1 MYILVYVRACTSA
14 YVCICMCRGSN
25 QLYVETIVFTRN
37 PFFFKKSNN
46 KQSIRSRVGCTALQL
61 PSPPLPTLTCFSKPS
76 LADDARVYTTVP
88 RLSCYSRT
96 TYIFFSNSSVTVIM
110 AHVKLGSGVSITHTP
125 SLPPTSSPTT
135 TCATSSERRDGGG
148 GLREAPACETRE
160 NFFQF
165 GKYLFLYR
173 KHLAHTGDE
182 PSCSHKCCRDSL

>member
-1 MYILVYVRACTSA
+1 MWPCS
-14 YVCICMCRGSN
+14 S
-25 QLYVETIVFTRN
+25 
-37 PFFFKKSNN
+37 PP
-46 KQSIRSRVGCTALQL
+46 L
-61 PSPPLPTLTCFSKPS
+61 PSPPVPTLTCFSKPS

-88 RLSCYSRT
+88 RVSCYSRT

-135 TCATSSERRDGGG
+135 SCVTSSERRDGGGG

>member
-1 MYILVYVRACTSA
+1 M
-14 YVCICMCRGSN
+14 
-25 QLYVETIVFTRN
+25 
-37 PFFFKKSNN
+37 
-46 KQSIRSRVGCTALQL
+46 QL
-61 PSPPLPTLTCFSKPS
+61 PSLLLLSQPSRVFQSQVWQTMLEFTLQCQGSHVILARLTFSS
-76 LADDARVYTTVP
+76 LTLQS
-88 RLSCYSRT
+88 LSSW
-96 TYIFFSNSSVTVIM
+96 
-110 AHVKLGSGVSITHTP
+110 LGSGVSITHTP

-135 TCATSSERRDGGG
+135 SCVTSSERRDGGG